1 MRKGFRQAATFFDFF
16 SARSET
22 PLARFREVVIT
33 CRMFELPTLPDD
45 LETCQQQL
53 RELHQAHCHLQ
64 ELYRRLQEVHEE
76 LLSTCTSMQDSQ
88 SKLEQEKETLE
99 QTIKELMQRLYGR
112 RSERMKYSPDQKSL
126 DFADGDPIEVVP
138 DLTEDEVFV
147 EEQQEKRR
155 RRQRRQKKSGGRFP
169 DHLERR
175 TQRIEPELP
184 AGVTP
189 EDCEL
194 IGVDVVEILEFERPQ
209 LWVQRLEY
217 PKYKIP
223 SQPEL
228 NIVQAVRR
236 RNLIPGG
243 SFGFGMAAE
252 VLFNKF
258 GLHLPLYRQ
267 QDPLAQLGWV
277 PSRSTLGQIIGHG
290 ARLLRPLANFMKR
303 RILASGVVN
312 TDDTPVTLLTPGDA
326 PGSRQARFWIYRSR
340 QPGAWY
346 DAFAFT
352 DSRARAGPDEFLQDF
367 QGTICG
373 DCYSGYV
380 NIEDVTAGRIVF
392 SACHAHARRYV
403 FNAREQHPELSSQI
417 LAIYRALYDIEERG
431 SRLDATSRLLLRRRE
446 SVPLMQRLELL
457 LESPAARGLLPKSKL
472 AAAINYLRNHWDDF
486 KRFLSDGRL
495 PIDNNDAERDL
506 RRIAVGRK
514 NWLFVGSREGGD
526 RAAVILTVVAS
537 AHRHDLDV
545 WAYLRDVLQRLAEG
559 VSEDDL
565 EQLLPDVW
573 KAAHPEHVREF
584 REEERD
590 RRAEDR
596 RYRRAK
602 RRLEAVST

>member
-1 MRKGFRQAATFFDFF
+1 M
-16 SARSET
+16 S
-22 PLARFREVVIT
+22 
-33 CRMFELPTLPDD
+33 ELPPLPDD
-45 LETCQQQL
+45 LETCQQLVRELWEAHRRL
-53 RELHQAHCHLQ
+53 REI
-64 ELYRRLQEVHEE
+64 YEE
-76 LLSTCTSMQDSQ
+76 LLATCTSMQDSQ
-88 SKLEQEKETLE
+88 TKLEQEKETLE

-112 RSERMKYSPDQKSL
+112 RSERMKCSPDQMSL

-138 DLTEDEVFV
+138 DVTEDEAFV
-147 EEQQEKRR
+147 EEHQEKRR
-155 RRQRRQKKSGGRFP
+155 RRRKKSGGRFP

-175 TQRIEPELP
+175 TERIEPELP
-184 AGVTP
+184 EGVAP
-189 EDCEL
+189 EDCDL

-209 LWVQRLEY
+209 LWVHRLEY

-223 SQPEL
+223 IQPEL

-236 RNLIPGG
+236 VNLIPGG
-243 SFGFGMAAE
+243 SFGFGIAAE

-258 GLHLPLYRQ
+258 ALHLPLYRQ
-267 QDPLAQLGWV
+267 QDPFAQLGWA
-277 PSRSTLGQIIGHG
+277 PSRSTLGQIIGHS
-290 ARLLRPLANFMKR
+290 ARLLRPLAMLLKR

-312 TDDTPVTLLTPGDA
+312 TDDTPVTLLTPGEA
-326 PGSRQARFWIYRSR
+326 KGSRQARFWIYRSR
-340 QPGAWY
+340 QAGAWY
-346 DAFAFT
+346 DTFAFT
-352 DSRARAGPDEFLQDF
+352 DNRSRAGPDEFLQDF

-380 NIEDVTAGRIVF
+380 NIEDVTGGRITF
-392 SACHAHARRYV
+392 SACNAHARRYV

-446 SVPLMQRLELL
+446 SVPLMRRLELL

-472 AAAINYLRNHWDDF
+472 AAAIGYLRNNWEAL

-526 RAAVILTVVAS
+526 RAAVILTVIAS

-545 WAYLRDVLQRLAEG
+545 WAYLRDVLERLAQGEG
-559 VSEDDL
+559 DL

-573 KAAHPEHVREF
+573 KAAHPQHVRTF

-602 RRLEAVST
+602 RRIEAVPS